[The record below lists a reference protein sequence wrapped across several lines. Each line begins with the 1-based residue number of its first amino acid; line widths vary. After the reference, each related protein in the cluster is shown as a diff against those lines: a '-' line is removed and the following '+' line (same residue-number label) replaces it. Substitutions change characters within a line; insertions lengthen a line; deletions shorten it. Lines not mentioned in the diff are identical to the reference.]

1 MAAHLILALFTLF
14 VIFVLFLVIS
24 KTMNNMV
31 NLIIKTQY
39 LIEKEIEL
47 KSEALEVR
55 LILVESNKYQKEDT
69 TAQSK
74 KDEK

>member
-1 MAAHLILALFTLF
+1 
-14 VIFVLFLVIS
+14 
-24 KTMNNMV
+24 MNNMV